1 MFYKKLLSQLKT
13 TKQVRRKV
21 KQELNEALKHNDNL
35 EDTIWV

>member
-21 KQELNEALKHNDNL
+21 KQELNEALKHDGNL
-35 EDTIWV
+35 EDIIWI